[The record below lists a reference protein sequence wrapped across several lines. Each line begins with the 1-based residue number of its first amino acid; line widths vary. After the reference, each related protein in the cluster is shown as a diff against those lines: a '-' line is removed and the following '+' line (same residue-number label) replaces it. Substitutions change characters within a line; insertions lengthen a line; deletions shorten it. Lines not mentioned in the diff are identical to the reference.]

1 MTLSTESLAGTG
13 AWIKAMVDGWAH
25 FSEEEDKLTRVFLS
39 PEHKACAE
47 AVKSAMR
54 AAGMSARIDAVGNVV
69 GRYEAE
75 GHEDGATSA
84 KTLITGSHIDTV
96 RDAGAYDGNLGVALP
111 IACIADLDA
120 RGKRLPFAVEVI
132 AFGDEEGVRFPTTLS
147 GSRTIAGTID
157 TAVLS
162 VTDAEGIRLD
172 DALKHFGCDPSAIAG
187 EARKAEDVL
196 AFVEVHIEQGPVL
209 ESEGLPVGTVTAING
224 ASRFAI
230 TVEGMAG
237 HAGTVPM
244 HLRRDALAGAAE
256 MIAAIEQR
264 AAAEEGLVATAGRI
278 AAAPGA
284 INVIPGK
291 VTFTLDLRAPA
302 DEQRRAAVASVK
314 EKLQAIAKRRNLE
327 LDLELLY
334 EEGAAACHPGLIDQL
349 DAATQR
355 QGIRALRLPSGAGH
369 DAMALS
375 ALCPIAML
383 FVRCGGGISH
393 NPLESITGEDAETA
407 ARVFLDFLEHFDP
420 NFRPN
425 FR

>member
-1 MTLSTESLAGTG
+1 MTLATETLSGAG
-13 AWIKAMVDGWAH
+13 AWIKALVDGWANY
-25 FSEEEDKLTRVFLS
+25 SEDEEKLTRTFLS
-39 PEHKACAE
+39 PQHKDCVK
-47 AVKSAMR
+47 AVMSAMR
-54 AAGMSARIDAVGNVV
+54 AAGMTARLDAVGNVV
-69 GRYEAE
+69 GRYEAANPE
-75 GHEDGATSA
+75 GA

-111 IACIADLDA
+111 IACIADLDSQN
-120 RGKRLPFAVEVI
+120 KRLPYAIEVV

-157 TAVLS
+157 LATLN
-162 VTDAEGIRLD
+162 VTDAEGVTLR
-172 DALKHFGCDPSAIAG
+172 DALIHFGCDPEGIGA
-187 EARKAEDVL
+187 EARRREEVA

-209 ESEGLPVGTVTAING
+209 ESEELPVGTVTAING

-230 TVEGMAG
+230 TLEGMAG

-256 MIAAIEQR
+256 MVAAIEQR
-264 AAAEEGLVATAGRI
+264 AAAEEGLVATVGRL
-278 AAAPGA
+278 AVSPGA

-291 VTFTLDLRAPA
+291 VTFTLDIRAPENA
-302 DEQRRAAVASVK
+302 QRKTAVAALK
-314 EKLQAIAKRRNLE
+314 EKLSAIAKRRGLE
-327 LDLELLY
+327 LEIELLY
-334 EEGAAACHPGLIDQL
+334 EEGAVACDEGLMRQL
-349 DAATQR
+349 DAAIER

-375 ALCPIAML
+375 ALCPIAMM

-393 NPLESITGEDAETA
+393 NPLESITAEDAEAA

-420 NFRPN
+420 NL
-425 FR
+425 